1 MVNIVAIIRDDWSES
16 GWSAPGKPGDLAP
29 RFAGF
34 AAEARALLAM
44 PERWQKWALF
54 DRAPSL
60 PRRKGPVTLIGDAA
74 HPMLPFLAQGANQ
87 AIEDAV
93 ALATCL
99 REVDRPG
106 IPHALARY
114 QRIRQAR
121 TNEVHRISRANTVA
135 LHLPDCAEQRR
146 RDAAF
151 AAPSASSSQDWIYSY
166 DAEAAVTAELSE
178 GEQPWTVSEVG
189 SPL

>member
-1 MVNIVAIIRDDWSES
+1 VADLAAAYP
-16 GWSAPGKPGDLAP
+16 GWHPEVQALISAPESVS
-29 RFAGF
+29 R
-34 AAEARALLAM
+34 
-44 PERWQKWALF
+44 WALH
-54 DRAPSL
+54 DRDLLS
-60 PRRKGPVTLIGDAA
+60 RWSTDRVTVIGDAA